1 MAPPRPSPRAGWPSP
16 SAPGARGRGRL
27 PLLLLAAAAA
37 GLGCPSRC
45 WAIDTI
51 ETFAAGGYDL
61 ELYGGVGGLASHS
74 GGAAGPSPYGH
85 GELLLG
91 YGLTDWLA
99 LCAGTT
105 LRGPDAAYP
114 EGDAAGYLLLVATPL
129 DTDHLDLDL
138 QLTVALAGSGLKEL
152 RYRPEA
158 EFNVDLRPNLSLA
171 GLYLRLAVPVH
182 GIRPSESA
190 GASAASTHVDLATI
204 FGLYLTVARRHQL
217 LLEYDT
223 TYHLRPAAS
232 EPPAEVGGVTL
243 GYNVVLNA
251 HLELIHQLAL
261 DLDQQGRPN
270 AVGALVGMVVTL

>member
-1 MAPPRPSPRAGWPSP
+1 MALRPQ
-16 SAPGARGRGRL
+16 L
-27 PLLLLAAAAA
+27 PLLLLAALLVALARP
-37 GLGCPSRC
+37 CRC

-61 ELYGGVGGLASHS
+61 ELYVGVGGLASGRD

-190 GASAASTHVDLATI
+190 GASAASTHVDLATV

-217 LLEYDT
+217 LLEHDT
-223 TYHLRPAAS
+223 TFHFRPAAS

-261 DLDQQGRPN
+261 DLDQRGRPH